1 MHCLTTLL
9 GKHNISNIC
18 LAAAVAYRLGMS
30 PTEIALGINKLSA
43 IEHRLALLPNHRE
56 IVIIDDSYNAN
67 EDGIAVALEVLSTF
81 PGRKIVVTP
90 GLIELGAR
98 ENEANYAFGKQLA
111 EKRIR

>member
-81 PGRKIVVTP
+81 PGRKSSSRPGSSSWARGKTRRITP
-90 GLIELGAR
+90 S
-98 ENEANYAFGKQLA
+98 ANSSRK
-111 EKRIR
+111 KRIR